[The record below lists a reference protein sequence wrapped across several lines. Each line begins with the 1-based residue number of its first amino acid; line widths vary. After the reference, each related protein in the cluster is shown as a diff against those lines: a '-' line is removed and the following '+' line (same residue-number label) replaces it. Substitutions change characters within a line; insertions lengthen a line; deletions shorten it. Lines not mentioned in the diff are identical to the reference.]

1 VTSPDDAREL
11 DLVLHGATGFVGRL
25 TAGYLAEHAPSGV
38 RIALSGRSPERL
50 HEVRNGLGPAA
61 AGWPVLVADSASTE
75 DLVALAA
82 RTRVVASTVGPY
94 ARHGL
99 PLVAACARAGTHY
112 ADLTGEVLFVRESI
126 DRFDRTAR
134 GTGARVVH
142 ACGFDSVPSDLA
154 VMLLHRAASADDA
167 GPLTATTLSAHLRGG
182 VSGGTLDSVRGQ
194 LAAMR
199 RDAGARRIVLDPYAL
214 SPDRTREPDLGRQH
228 DLARIGFDPDL
239 GEWVGPFVMAP
250 FNTRVVRRSNA
261 LQGWAY
267 GRELRY
273 REVLGFGRGPASPVL
288 AAAATG
294 TLAALAAGLAAPGA
308 RQLLG
313 RLLPSAGEGPS
324 AATRESGWFRMQAVT
339 ATSGGA
345 RYVATVSGRGDPGY
359 AATSVLLGES
369 ALALALDDL
378 PPVREERSSG
388 GVLTPAT
395 AIGEALVD
403 RLRRAGMELTARPA
417 EPA

>member
-1 VTSPDDAREL
+1 VTGPDDAREL

-25 TAGYLAEHAPSGV
+25 TAGYLAAHAPSDV
-38 RIALSGRSPERL
+38 RIGLSGRSPERL
-50 HEVRNGLGPAA
+50 RQVRDELGPAA
-61 AGWPVLVADSASTE
+61 AGWPLLVADSASAD
-75 DLVALAA
+75 DLAALAA
-82 RTRVVASTVGPY
+82 RTRVVATTVGPY

-99 PLVAACARAGTHY
+99 PLVQACAQAGTHY
-112 ADLTGEVLFVRESI
+112 ADLTGEVLFVHESI
-126 DRFDRTAR
+126 DRYDATAR
-134 GTGARVVH
+134 ATGARVVH

-154 VMLLHRAASADDA
+154 VLLLHRAAAADGA
-167 GPLTATTLSAHLRGG
+167 GSLTATTLSAHLRGG

-194 LAAMR
+194 IAAMR
-199 RDAGARRIVLDPYAL
+199 QDAGARRIALDPYAL
-214 SPDRTREPDLGRQH
+214 SPDRALEPDLGRQP
-228 DLARIGFDPDL
+228 DLVGVGFDRLL

-261 LQGWAY
+261 VQGWAY

-294 TLAALAAGLAAPGA
+294 ALAALAGGLAAPGA

-324 AATRESGWFRMQAVT
+324 AATRESGWFRMTAVA
-339 ATSGGA
+339 ATSSGR

-378 PPVREERSSG
+378 PATPG
-388 GVLTPAT
+388 GVLTPA
-395 AIGEALVD
+395 AGIGDTLVD
-403 RLRRAGMELTARPA
+403 RLRRAGMQLTVAPARQPTTG
-417 EPA
+417 